1 MIQLAAVL
9 LLAQADMDACAGTE
23 AQLQAA
29 GRALA
34 ERHTDEAARILAPL
48 ESGHL
53 GCWKVLLALGQL
65 RYEQGDYRRA
75 NTFSELAMLNAPEN
89 PAVLLLRGQM
99 LVLQNQGARAQELLE
114 KACRLDPNN
123 AEAHYQLGTLYDSN
137 RRNGEA
143 VAEFEKVTQ
152 LRPND
157 ARAYDYLALNLEP
170 LGDIRKAEAAYQ
182 KALTV
187 NQGPMADPF
196 LDYNYGRLLLKL
208 NQLAEGQKHL
218 DRALQL
224 APGVRAVFYEH
235 ARLNLR
241 LEKLREARADAERAL
256 ALADP
261 GGYILDLQVYNLLV
275 QIYARLGDKDSALK
289 YARLSEA
296 ATIPL
301 RARERR

>member
-1 MIQLAAVL
+1 MILAVAALV
-9 LLAQADMDACAGTE
+9 LAQAGTDACAG
-23 AQLQAA
+23 ADPQLMAA

-34 ERHTDEAARILAPL
+34 ERHVDVAAGILAPF
-48 ESGHL
+48 ESGYL
-53 GCWKVLLALGQL
+53 GCWKVVLALGRL
-65 RYEQGDYRRA
+65 HYEQGDYRRA

-89 PAVLLLRGQM
+89 PEVLLLRGQM

-114 KACRLDPNN
+114 KACKLDPNN
-123 AEAHYQLGTLYDSN
+123 GEAHYQLGSLYDSN
-137 RRNGEA
+137 RRHREA
-143 VAEFEKVTQ
+143 VAEFEKVIQ
-152 LRPND
+152 LRPTD
-157 ARAYDYLALNLEP
+157 ARAFDYLALNLEP
-170 LGDIRKAEAAYQ
+170 LGEIRKAEAAYQ

-208 NQLAEGQKHL
+208 NRLAESQKHL

-224 APGVRAVFYEH
+224 APGTRAVSYEH

-241 LEKLREARADAERAL
+241 LEKLQDARADAEHAL

-275 QIYARLGDKDSALK
+275 QIYTRLGDEDLARK

-296 ATIPL
+296 STIPL

>member
-1 MIQLAAVL
+1 MTLLAAAL
-9 LLAQADMDACAGTE
+9 LLAQSATDACAGTE
-23 AQLQAA
+23 AQLKAA
-29 GRALA
+29 APALA
-34 ERHTDEAARILAPL
+34 ENNVVEAARILAPL
-48 ESGHL
+48 ESGFL
-53 GCWKVLLALGQL
+53 GCWKVVLALGRL
-65 RYEQGDYRRA
+65 RHEQGDYRQA

-89 PAVLLLRGQM
+89 PDVLLLRGQM
-99 LVLQNQGARAQELLE
+99 LALQNQGPQAQAILE
-114 KACRLDPNN
+114 KACKLDPNN
-123 AEAHYQLGTLYDSN
+123 AEAHYQLGTLYDGS
-137 RRNGEA
+137 RRNREA
-143 VAEFEKVTQ
+143 VAEFEKVSE
-152 LRPND
+152 LRPHD

-170 LGDIRKAEAAYQ
+170 LGEIRKAEAAYQ
-182 KALTV
+182 KALMV

-208 NQLAEGQKHL
+208 NRLTESQKHL
-218 DRALQL
+218 DRALRL
-224 APGVRAVFYEH
+224 APGTRAICYEH

-241 LEKLREARADAERAL
+241 LDKLQDARADAERSL

-275 QIYARLGDKDSALK
+275 QIYTRLGDKDSAQK